1 MFFFDLSTIFMRFV
15 SLAMIHTV
23 PYRTQNGRGLNLHQ
37 SQSWIHIT
45 FRNFS
50 FEILILHFSH
60 YFQFFH
66 IPSSFFRQRI
76 FSKKNLRRDFQRF
89 KKRKNTTKIFFSP
102 LTIKYNYFSEE
113 TPCLFPLIV
122 LNFIL
127 FIIKT
132 LTFTIAKTMNYKRN
146 VFFSPSLS
154 LSFFIFFLFS
164 LFLFF

>member
-50 FEILILHFSH
+50 FEILILRFSH

-76 FSKKNLRRDFQRF
+76 FSKKKNLRRDFQRF
-89 KKRKNTTKIFFSP
+89 KKRKNTTKIFF
-102 LTIKYNYFSEE
+102 FS
-113 TPCLFPLIV
+113 TY
-122 LNFIL
+122 
-127 FIIKT
+127 
-132 LTFTIAKTMNYKRN
+132 YK
-146 VFFSPSLS
+146 
-154 LSFFIFFLFS
+154 IQ
-164 LFLFF
+164 LFLRRDTMFISPYCLKLYFIYY